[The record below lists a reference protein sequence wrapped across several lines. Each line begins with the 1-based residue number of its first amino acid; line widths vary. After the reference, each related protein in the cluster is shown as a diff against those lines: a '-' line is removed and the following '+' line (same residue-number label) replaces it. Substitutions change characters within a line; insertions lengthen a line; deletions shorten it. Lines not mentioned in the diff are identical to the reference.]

1 MRSIGSHLYGAAS
14 ASQARVSQDHIL
26 ASDTEQHLTCSG
38 SEENTRKESR
48 RKLQVFF
55 STGGGTGVILR
66 AARPSS
72 SNHLEVKVKLHM
84 RGGKGGTFFKKK
96 CREFFSSQVTL
107 LLLLLFLLA
116 QHCDIFCVKILIKT
130 RCHAHTQRLSR
141 LQHT

>member
-1 MRSIGSHLYGAAS
+1 MRSVGSHLYGAAS

-55 STGGGTGVILR
+55 FLTGGGTGLILR

-72 SNHLEVKVKLHM
+72 SNHLEVKVHM
-84 RGGKGGTFFKKK
+84 RGGKGGTFFRKK
-96 CREFFSSQVTL
+96 CREFFSSHVSL

-116 QHCDIFCVKILIKT
+116 QHCDIFCVKILSKT
-130 RCHAHTQRLSR
+130 RARTQRLSG